1 MFVDRNVLLLDRPE
15 LCDYEGEKNKKIYIY
30 VYQLCIV
37 TTDIC
42 LRNTLFDRPTEI
54 IRVSF
59 NRGKKR
65 KEKGKKVEN
74 LRGKITRGARYS
86 RYRET
91 ILRIIKFIINSDGE
105 TFR

>member
-1 MFVDRNVLLLDRPE
+1 M
-15 LCDYEGEKNKKIYIY
+15 
-30 VYQLCIV
+30 

-54 IRVSF
+54 IKVSF

-74 LRGKITRGARYS
+74 LRRKITRGA